1 MLNIWYGRLSSAI
14 SFFHSLSLEFK
25 SGISFRTN
33 YQGAF
38 SKSYE
43 IYLSQIFSIFNST
56 RVTLFALA
64 YLSRIVFFC
73 PDRNKS
79 TWVNLSSFLLVSIN
93 YKCRKDRLTLTGHH
107 YSWFV
112 QADLLSFYLQ
122 IPTLD
127 FSYKILVDS
136 MWTFLRIKL
145 WILLDIMQRIP

>member
-1 MLNIWYGRLSSAI
+1 MDAYPQLFRFFIPFLLNLSPAFPFARIIRELFQSLMKYI
-14 SFFHSLSLEFK
+14 SVK
-25 SGISFRTN
+25 
-33 YQGAF
+33 F
-38 SKSYE
+38 SV
-43 IYLSQIFSIFNST
+43 FSILLESPYLPSPICL
-56 RVTLFALA
+56 VLF
-64 YLSRIVFFC
+64 FFC